1 MPGPLHGYRIV
12 DLTSNVAGPLATQ
25 ILGDQVRVTGK
36 SRDDL
41 QAVMAAVRAHDFPVA
56 LSFQNFR
63 D

>member
-1 MPGPLHGYRIV
+1 M
-12 DLTSNVAGPLATQ
+12 TTQ

-36 SRDDL
+36 SKDDL
-41 QAVMAAVRAHDFPVA
+41 QAVIAAVRAQEFPVA